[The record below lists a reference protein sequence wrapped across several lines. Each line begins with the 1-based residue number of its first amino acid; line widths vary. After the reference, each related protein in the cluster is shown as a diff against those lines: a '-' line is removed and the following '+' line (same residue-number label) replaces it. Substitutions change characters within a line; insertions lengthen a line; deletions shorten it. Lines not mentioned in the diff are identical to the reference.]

1 MLALLH
7 DTDDMAQMPASGPGI
22 GEVSPA
28 FFGLRQR
35 GWATLRVEAHSEDDM
50 VAALKSFGSMLGA
63 PARGRAKSVEEILRP
78 LTRSD
83 AHPRSL
89 SAIYGTERLPFHTE
103 LGHRRQP
110 CRYLLL
116 GCIDPGE
123 PASATLLVD
132 WTGIGLDERDFA
144 LLESAPILVRTGR
157 RSFYSTILPRG
168 REFLRFDPGC
178 MEAVDRRGAD
188 AMRLVEERLAEALVH
203 SQDWRTGDMLL
214 VDNWRILHGREPSSA
229 GNGRRLARVLIDE

>member
-1 MLALLH
+1 
-7 DTDDMAQMPASGPGI
+7 MAQVLTAGLKI
-22 GEVSPA
+22 ADLSPA
-28 FFGLRQR
+28 FSNLRRR
-35 GWATLRVEAHSEDDM
+35 GWATLRVAACSEGDM
-50 VAALKSFGSMLGA
+50 VSALKSVGSMLGA

-78 LTRSD
+78 LTQSH

-103 LGHRRQP
+103 LGHRRRP

-123 PASATLLVD
+123 TASATLLVD
-132 WTGIGLDERDFA
+132 WNRLGLDERDFA
-144 LLESAPILVRTGR
+144 LLQSAPILVRTGR

-178 MEAVDRRGAD
+178 VEAVDRRGAE
-188 AMRLVEERLAEALVH
+188 AMRLIEDRLAAAQAYR
-203 SQDWRTGDMLL
+203 QDWRTGDMLL

>member
-1 MLALLH
+1 M
-7 DTDDMAQMPASGPGI
+7 TQMPGSGPAI
-22 GEVSPA
+22 AELSPA
-28 FFGLRQR
+28 FSDLRLR
-35 GWATLRVEAHSEDDM
+35 GWATLRVEVRSEDDM
-50 VAALKSFGSMLGA
+50 VSALKGVGSILGE
-63 PARGRAKSVEEILRP
+63 PARGRAKSVGEILRP

-116 GCIDPGE
+116 GCIDPGA

-132 WTGIGLDERDFA
+132 WNRIGLDERDLT

-157 RSFYSTILPRG
+157 RSFYSTILAKG

-188 AMRLVEERLAEALVH
+188 ALRLVGDRLAQAWAYR
-203 SQDWRTGDMLL
+203 QDWRTGDMLL
-214 VDNWRILHGREPSSA
+214 VDNWRILHGREPSSVA
-229 GNGRRLARVLIDE
+229 NGRRLARVLIDE